1 MHIWPLN
8 YYDSSVKTVIKVLLF
23 CSFLCCF
30 LSVLYS
36 QYFRVPL
43 DPPFLPV
50 YLPPIAEGAGVLF
63 LYLFSQTRNFCSV

>member
-1 MHIWPLN
+1 MHIWALN
-8 YYDSSVKTVIKVLLF
+8 YYDSYVKTIVKVLLY
-23 CSFLCCF
+23 FLA
-30 LSVLYS
+30 VPYP